1 MTCNKDKDTEKCV
14 DEDTEK
20 CGMSETRQCGK
31 LWCIK
36 MGVEF
41 EQVVVHNKMGGEFN
55 GEIVT
60 MTTTHRNV
68 SMRTQKNV
76 ACRKHTIVA
85 SCGA

>member
-1 MTCNKDKDTEKCV
+1 MGCV
-14 DEDTEK
+14 GNTPMWQVVVHD
-20 CGMSETRQCGK
+20 
-31 LWCIK
+31 K
-36 MGVEF
+36 MGGEF

-60 MTTTHRNV
+60 MTTTQKNV

-76 ACRKHTIVA
+76 ACRKHTNVA